1 MNKLSKSLI
10 ALGLCCFILFGGISS
25 AVGGVKDASSETQ
38 VAIATMPPYR
48 VPPLPY
54 PYNALEP
61 YIDTATMKLH
71 HDKHHEAYVTKLNGA
86 IAKHPELKEVALEDL
101 LKDLK
106 RVPEDVRKVI
116 QNNGGGHFNHT
127 MFWTSMGPK
136 QGGQPKGKLA
146 EAIVQKFGTFQKFQ
160 AAFEAAGAN
169 RFGSGW
175 VWLVKTQSGGLNIVT
190 TPNQDTPLAEGAIP
204 ILGND
209 LWEHAYYLKYQNR
222 RPEYL
227 KAWWNVVNWPAA
239 DIRFNT
245 PLA

>member
-10 ALGLCCFILFGGISS
+10 ALGLCCFILFGGIRS
-25 AVGGVKDASSETQ
+25 AVGGVKETPRDIQ
-38 VAIATMPPYR
+38 VAIATMPPYK
-48 VPPLPY
+48 VAPLPY
-54 PYNALEP
+54 AYSALEP
-61 YIDTATMKLH
+61 YIDADTMKLH

-106 RVPEDVRKVI
+106 RVPEDIRKVV
-116 QNNGGGHFNHT
+116 QNNGGGHFNHA
-127 MFWTSMGPK
+127 MFWTNMGPR
-136 QGGQPKGKLA
+136 QGGQPQGKLA
-146 EAIVQKFGTFQKFQ
+146 AAIAQKFGTFQKFQ
-160 AAFEAAGAN
+160 AAFEAAGVS

-175 VWLVKTQSGGLNIVT
+175 VWLVKTQSGGLTIMT

-227 KAWWNVVNWPAA
+227 KAWWNVVNWAAVSKRFDAPA
-239 DIRFNT
+239 
-245 PLA
+245 